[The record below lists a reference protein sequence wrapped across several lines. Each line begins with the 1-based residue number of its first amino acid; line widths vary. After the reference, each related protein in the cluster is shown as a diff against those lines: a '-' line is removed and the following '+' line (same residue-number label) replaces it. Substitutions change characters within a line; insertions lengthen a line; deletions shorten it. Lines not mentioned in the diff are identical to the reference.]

1 MNATTI
7 GSRRARLLARRL
19 TRKKIHMRTS
29 TPPAT
34 RLRRRAAGSLAVAV
48 LGASLALAA
57 PMTASAS
64 AGAHYVNCSL
74 ATNGSGSQA
83 SPWNSLASAAAHT
96 YGAGDSLLLAR
107 GTTCTGSLLIQ
118 SSGASGNPITIDA
131 YGTGA
136 LPVINAAGL
145 QYALKLNNA
154 SYVTVQ
160 NLELKNSTRYGLFA
174 TSSVTGVVNGLT
186 VRGLLVH
193 DVNGGVMDE
202 KQTGLVVIIPGIKGS
217 KFNTV
222 LVENV
227 TAYGTNLWS
236 GIMVYGVYLTGD
248 FSWKRTSQNVSLRST
263 NVTLRN
269 NVVHDTW
276 GDGIVTYLVSGALL
290 ESNTV
295 YRSGIQPTQT
305 IGTPNAIWSWA
316 SNNVVV
322 QYNEAYENSSP
333 GVDGGAFDVD
343 FFSANTTV
351 QYNYAHDNK
360 GYCVAVFGAEKS
372 TTTNSIVR
380 YNICANNGTKG
391 TGTEG
396 SEEIYFATWNLGKID
411 GVQVY
416 GNTIYT
422 TKSGAVG
429 VGPWANPVFS
439 GSLPEIFQNN
449 LVVSTVANVYGTG
462 MPIVP
467 WTTRSNNLY
476 YYTTGS
482 FSGTEVGSIYN
493 TNPLVNNLGYNDNG
507 RPTTQ
512 WTLQAG
518 SPARNAGATIAAAG
532 NVDFYGNAVPTGSA
546 FDIGAHEA
554 G

>member
-1 MNATTI
+1 
-7 GSRRARLLARRL
+7 
-19 TRKKIHMRTS
+19 
-29 TPPAT
+29 
-34 RLRRRAAGSLAVAV
+34 
-48 LGASLALAA
+48 
-57 PMTASAS
+57 MTAAAS

-74 ATNGSGSQA
+74 ATNGTGTAA

-136 LPVINAAGL
+136 LPVINATG
-145 QYALKLNNA
+145 QVYAVKLNNS
-154 SYVTVQ
+154 SYITVQ

-174 TSSVTGVVNGLT
+174 TSSVAGTVNGLT
-186 VRGLLVH
+186 VRGLVVH

-202 KQTGLVVIIPGIKGS
+202 KQTGLVMVTPGIKGS
-217 KFNTV
+217 KFNNV

-227 TAYGTNLWS
+227 TAYNTTLWS

-248 FSWKRTSQNVSLRST
+248 HSWLKTSQNVSLRST

-269 NVVHDTW
+269 NVVHDTY
-276 GDGIVTYLVSGALL
+276 GDGIVAYLVSNA
-290 ESNTV
+290 SIDHNTV

-322 QYNEAYENSSP
+322 EYNEAYENRSP

-343 FFSANTTV
+343 FFSADTTV
-351 QYNYAHDNK
+351 QYNYAHDNW
-360 GYCVAVFGAEKS
+360 GYCVAVFGAERS

-380 YNICANNGTKG
+380 YNVCANNGLKG
-391 TGTEG
+391 AGGEGT
-396 SEEIYFATWNLGKID
+396 EEIYFGTWNSGKID

-439 GSLPEIFQNN
+439 GSLPEIWRNN
-449 LVVSTVANVYGTG
+449 LVVSTVANVYGIG

-476 YYTTGS
+476 YYTAGS
-482 FSGTEVGSIYN
+482 FSGTETGSIYN
-493 TNPLVNNLGYNDNG
+493 TNPLVNSLGYNDNG

-518 SPARNAGATIAAAG
+518 SPARNAGATIAG
-532 NVDFYGNAVPTGSA
+532 PGSVDFFGNPVPAGSA
-546 FDIGAHEA
+546 FDIGANEA